1 MILFK
6 ISNYSNFTFKFF
18 FSPGIRD
25 SCFGVMDF
33 FSSLLEMG
41 VRFMKKEKNSLN
53 CPFYERKHMNSTV
66 QYTSKRDRQFKQK
79 PSNLVTARG
88 LLF

>member
-1 MILFK
+1 MFWRDG
-6 ISNYSNFTFKFF
+6 FFF
-18 FSPGIRD
+18 FS
-25 SCFGVMDF
+25 FGNVG
-33 FSSLLEMG
+33 SIYEE
-41 VRFMKKEKNSLN
+41 KKNSLN